1 MSNLSALLFFLWAIA
16 ILTLVLFV
24 LPTLDRNRIRE
35 HVESNGGHV
44 VEILRDWFG
53 GFGGRSART
62 YDVTYITRQGER
74 ITAKCITGMMSG
86 VQWVTTRPPGSMSET

>member
-1 MSNLSALLFFLWAIA
+1 MSELGAVWFLLWAIA

-24 LPTLDRNRIRE
+24 LPRLDRNRIRE

-44 VEILRDWFG
+44 IEILRDWFG

-86 VQWVTTRPPGSMSET
+86 VKWVTSRPPGNMSET